1 MMDGGFGVGFG
12 HGGGF
17 IGIFFW
23 IILLVAI
30 IIAVRWLMDNKSSN
44 AGQSDKALD
53 ILNQRYARGEIDQ
66 QEYEQKRREISGR
79 SD

>member
-1 MMDGGFGVGFG
+1 MMDGEWGVGFG

-23 IILLVAI
+23 IILIVAI
-30 IIAVRWLMDNKSSN
+30 IVAVRWLMDNKSSTT
-44 AGQSDKALD
+44 GRSDKALD

-66 QEYEQKRREISGR
+66 QEYEQKRREISGN

>member
-1 MMDGGFGVGFG
+1 MMDGEFGVGFG

-23 IILLVAI
+23 IILIVAI
-30 IIAVRWLMDNKSSN
+30 VIAVRWLMDNKPSSS
-44 AGQSDKALD
+44 GQSDKALD
-53 ILNQRYARGEIDQ
+53 ILDQRYARGEIDQ
-66 QEYEQKRREISGR
+66 KEYEQKRREISDR

>member
-1 MMDGGFGVGFG
+1 MMDGGLGFGFG

-23 IILLVAI
+23 IILIVAI
-30 IIAVRWLMDNKSSN
+30 IVAVRWLMDNKSST

-53 ILNQRYARGEIDQ
+53 ILKQRYARGEIDL
-66 QEYEQKRREISGR
+66 QEYEQKRREISGN